1 MQEIVPFDRVYMA
14 PPSHEVKDSEYL
26 SYEDYEKVDNIH
38 INWPAFRAKNL
49 ELYEKWKD
57 EQKNK

>member
-1 MQEIVPFDRVYMA
+1 MA

-26 SYEDYEKVDNIH
+26 SYEDYEKVDSIH
-38 INWPAFRAKNL
+38 VNWPAFRAKNL